1 MVNKPKLKGQTYT
14 FDEHMWDKL
23 PEIEKHSQQGSKVLQ
38 EFSTFVKNYN
48 NSLQKF
54 GENVNKHFEHFTKNI
69 LKDQQ
74 GKKSI
79 LDNNYFSLN
88 KKGSGKK
95 EFLEEDDS
103 GNLTVPHAMTLALE
117 QMKLTMA

>member
-1 MVNKPKLKGQTYT
+1 M
-14 FDEHMWDKL
+14 
-23 PEIEKHSQQGSKVLQ
+23 Q

-54 GENVNKHFEHFTKNI
+54 GADVNKHFEHFTKNI
-69 LKDQQ
+69 LKEQS

-95 EFLEEDDS
+95 DL
-103 GNLTVPHAMTLALE
+103 
-117 QMKLTMA
+117 